1 MAKKRMRGERYLA
14 AQLFPFFNCTSL
26 CAPIVSFPSLFLS
39 ETEQINE
46 EERRARLEKGLGTLV
61 RISFEFSSVFIFAR
75 TSYGKSG
82 SSEKSLSV
90 VARN

>member
-1 MAKKRMRGERYLA
+1 MKGPLKQGEKEIGEEKDEGRERYLA
-14 AQLFPFFNCTSL
+14 AQLFPFFNCTSP

-75 TSYGKSG
+75 TS
-82 SSEKSLSV
+82 
-90 VARN
+90 